1 MDLYNGYSLEAQRHI
16 QRTKDRSDTAFEA
29 NKKLLWAVKDI
40 QTSIA
45 SQRHTCDSKLITQKT
60 NFERLIADSQQYY
73 YHDASKPVN
82 NRNLRILDM
91 IEASRTAPHPHNV
104 FRSDFAI
111 VDY

>member
-1 MDLYNGYSLEAQRHI
+1 MDLYNGFSMKAQRHI
-16 QRTKDRSDTAFEA
+16 QKVINHSDTAFEA
-29 NKKLLWAVKDI
+29 NKKLLWTVKDI

-45 SQRHTCDSKLITQKT
+45 SQRNACDSKLITQKT

-82 NRNLRILDM
+82 NRNLRVLNM
-91 IEASRTAPHPHNV
+91 IEASRTAPHPHNS
-104 FRSDFAI
+104 FKSDFAI